1 MFVEKIHFTAQ
12 RSIVSIKSIHKM
24 HKATLLS
31 IIGLLAF
38 SCSVKVKQLFSLK
51 VSDNTF
57 YDDDGNN
64 TLSYSA
70 TSADGSAL
78 PVWLTF
84 DVKRKILSG
93 IPQRPGSYL
102 IKITATD
109 NAGATAVCTFTLTV
123 E

>member
-64 TLSYSA
+64 TLSFLQHQQMEMHCQHGW
-70 TSADGSAL
+70 D
-78 PVWLTF
+78 LT
-84 DVKRKILSG
+84 
-93 IPQRPGSYL
+93 
-102 IKITATD
+102 
-109 NAGATAVCTFTLTV
+109 
-123 E
+123 